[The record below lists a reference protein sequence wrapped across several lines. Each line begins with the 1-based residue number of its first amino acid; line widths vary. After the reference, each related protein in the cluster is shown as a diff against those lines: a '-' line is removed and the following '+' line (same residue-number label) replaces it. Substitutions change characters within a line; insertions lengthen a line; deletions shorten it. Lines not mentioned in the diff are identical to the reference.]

1 MAQTT
6 QEQAVQAASFLGCDA
21 SELVNPFDLSAIVS
35 SKGFQPMKIVLYGV
49 PGIGKTTF
57 AGTFPSSHPTQDG
70 ERGRRTGHPH
80 VSKSHHQSS
89 RP

>member
-35 SKGFQPMKIVLYGV
+35 SKGFQPE
-49 PGIGKTTF
+49 
-57 AGTFPSSHPTQDG
+57 
-70 ERGRRTGHPH
+70 ERHDNFRG
-80 VSKSHHQSS
+80 
-89 RP
+89 